1 MWMIQPRPVFH
12 HKLDRNK
19 FEDILDPKVPMINV
33 GTGQDCTIADLA
45 RTIADVVGYQGN
57 IVFDTRKSD
66 GTPRKLLDVRRLTQL
81 GWKPQIDLK
90 EGLYR
95 TYKWFLKNKETAPG

>member
-1 MWMIQPRPVFH
+1 MAAASLITMN
-12 HKLDRNK
+12 LDRNK

-81 GWKPQIDLK
+81 GWKPQSDLK
-90 EGLYR
+90 EGRYR

>member
-1 MWMIQPRPVFH
+1 
-12 HKLDRNK
+12 
-19 FEDILDPKVPMINV
+19 MINV

-66 GTPRKLLDVRRLTQL
+66 GTPRKLLDVRQLTQL

-95 TYKWFLKNKETAPG
+95 T